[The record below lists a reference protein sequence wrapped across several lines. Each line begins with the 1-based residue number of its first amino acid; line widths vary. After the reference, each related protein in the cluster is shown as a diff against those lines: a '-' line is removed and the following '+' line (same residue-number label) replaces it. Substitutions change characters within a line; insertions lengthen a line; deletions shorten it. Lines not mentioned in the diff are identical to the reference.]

1 MLLDQLGYRA
11 VSMTAGAGSWKDD
24 WARFFTHVRDIYL
37 LFDNDKAGR
46 EGAAKV
52 HATLRRAK
60 IVTLPEGVKD
70 VGELW
75 ATGSAASWLKE
86 NVG

>member
-1 MLLDQLGYRA
+1 MILTQLGYNA
-11 VSMTAGAGSWKDD
+11 VTSTAGAGSWKED
-24 WARFFTHVRDIYL
+24 WARFFTHVKDIHL

-75 ATGSAASWLKE
+75 ATGSAASWLRE